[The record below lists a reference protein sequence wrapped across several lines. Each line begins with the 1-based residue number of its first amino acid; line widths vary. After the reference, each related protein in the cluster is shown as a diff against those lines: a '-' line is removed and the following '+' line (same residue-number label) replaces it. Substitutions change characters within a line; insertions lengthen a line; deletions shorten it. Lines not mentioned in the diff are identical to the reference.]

1 MVNSELKAL
10 VKDKIAEDRS
20 YSGYDISNI
29 IGKSSQIIAVKKM
42 VDTLREVDYPNAI
55 IFGETGTGKDLLAKV
70 MHYSGLRKENHF
82 VEINCSA
89 IPDQLFESELF
100 GHKKG
105 AFTDAKSDKTGLFEF
120 ANNGTI
126 FLDEIGNLNLSSQA
140 KLLKVLE
147 NRKIRPLGGVEEK
160 TVNVRIH
167 AATSID
173 LKSAVAQGTF
183 REDLFF
189 RLNLISVY
197 LPSLRERK
205 DDIPELAEYSFNFY
219 KNLYHKTD
227 LAISDSAINKLL
239 DHNWPGNVRELRNV
253 IERTVLLTTSNKVTA
268 KHISDSIL
276 NGRVTAGER
285 RYIQIDIPKAGIKLQ
300 EIEKQVISEILNMVN
315 WNRSEAARILGISR
329 ARLRRI
335 MDENKLHEDRRK
347 NS

>member
-1 MVNSELKAL
+1 
-10 VKDKIAEDRS
+10 
-20 YSGYDISNI
+20 
-29 IGKSSQIIAVKKM
+29 
-42 VDTLREVDYPNAI
+42 
-55 IFGETGTGKDLLAKV
+55 
-70 MHYSGLRKENHF
+70 
-82 VEINCSA
+82 
-89 IPDQLFESELF
+89 
-100 GHKKG
+100 
-105 AFTDAKSDKTGLFEF
+105 
-120 ANNGTI
+120 
-126 FLDEIGNLNLSSQA
+126 
-140 KLLKVLE
+140 
-147 NRKIRPLGGVEEK
+147 
-160 TVNVRIH
+160 
-167 AATSID
+167 
-173 LKSAVAQGTF
+173 
-183 REDLFF
+183 
-189 RLNLISVY
+189 VY